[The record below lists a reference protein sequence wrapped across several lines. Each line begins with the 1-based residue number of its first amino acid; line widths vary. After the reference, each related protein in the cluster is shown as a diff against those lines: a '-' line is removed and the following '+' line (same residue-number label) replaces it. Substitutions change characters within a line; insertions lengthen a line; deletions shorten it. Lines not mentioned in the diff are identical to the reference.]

1 MSAEQGKIT
10 HQDPPEEPDH
20 YTQAAQE
27 DPLFLLSIQNTTDDS
42 GEFDQQLDQQIAGL
56 GEEIQTIEAPEGD
69 KQSSVDDLVLMAERT
84 GRLLRFTMI
93 RELVRNLRAIGK
105 ESLFERVQMLAQ
117 FAKRGLMPDAIAVH
131 VAHFFARLYPPLES
145 SPPQE
150 EVIFQPGEP
159 LQKKPPQKR
168 KGLVDREDLALEA
181 DALLLAH
188 MGEGEYIS
196 YNTLILPF
204 LRGNAV
210 QKHHRKVVVQAEPHL
225 EELAEHRGV
234 ALDIFRAKQGEA
246 KKTGYRYIP
255 LQPEIDVKKNGLIS
269 RLFRSSLRV
278 YRNFSQVVS
287 RKDHQPISPNQRM
300 SYEVA
305 IKFLDMYELD
315 VGEWIKHGDSIQV
328 PYEPEKS
335 YTFAE
340 ISYVIGY
347 LLTPKSGVVTVE
359 EQAEADSAFSRFQR
373 WAQKK
378 VKGIR
383 FRKQKQ
389 LKLQEPEETEDLDI
403 PEDEDPYE
411 YLDDD

>member
-1 MSAEQGKIT
+1 
-10 HQDPPEEPDH
+10 
-20 YTQAAQE
+20 
-27 DPLFLLSIQNTTDDS
+27 
-42 GEFDQQLDQQIAGL
+42 
-56 GEEIQTIEAPEGD
+56 
-69 KQSSVDDLVLMAERT
+69 
-84 GRLLRFTMI
+84 
-93 RELVRNLRAIGK
+93 
-105 ESLFERVQMLAQ
+105 
-117 FAKRGLMPDAIAVH
+117 
-131 VAHFFARLYPPLES
+131 
-145 SPPQE
+145 
-150 EVIFQPGEP
+150 
-159 LQKKPPQKR
+159 
-168 KGLVDREDLALEA
+168 
-181 DALLLAH
+181 
-188 MGEGEYIS
+188 
-196 YNTLILPF
+196 
-204 LRGNAV
+204 
-210 QKHHRKVVVQAEPHL
+210 
-225 EELAEHRGV
+225 
-234 ALDIFRAKQGEA
+234 
-246 KKTGYRYIP
+246 
-255 LQPEIDVKKNGLIS
+255 
-269 RLFRSSLRV
+269 
-278 YRNFSQVVS
+278 
-287 RKDHQPISPNQRM
+287 M

-411 YLDDD
+411 YLDDDIDE